1 MRNDKGFTLV
11 ELLATLAILAII
23 MGIAIPNVLSTL
35 EKNRKTTYI
44 EDAKKLVT
52 LAEYEFNKDE
62 ELTVDS
68 GCVRINL
75 SYLDKTDLETGPNDG
90 EYDTT
95 NSYVIIGYDSTNHK
109 YTYKVQLQERK
120 NGEIKGGIGENN
132 IDDLNADG
140 AIANQALFKKD
151 SGWPTQTTCTV
162 TKS

>member
-35 EKNRKTTYI
+35 EKNRKTTYL

-75 SYLDKTDLETGPNDG
+75 SYLDKTDLERGPNDG

-95 NSYVIIGYDSTNHK
+95 NSYVIINYDDENHK
-109 YTYKVQLQERK
+109 YKYKVQLVENLNSGGTK
-120 NGEIKGGIGENN
+120 GIGERI
-132 IDDLNADG
+132 IDDLNAEG
-140 AIANQALFKKD
+140 AITHSEYFKEN
-151 SGWPTQTTCTV
+151 SGWSNTTCTV

>member
-62 ELTVDS
+62 DLSVPNG

-75 SYLDKTDLETGPNDG
+75 SYLDKTDLERGPNDG
-90 EYDTT
+90 RYITT
-95 NSYVIIGYDSTNHK
+95 DSYVIIRHDREK
-109 YTYKVQLQERK
+109 YTYRVQLKEQAGSNTK
-120 NGEIKGGIGENN
+120 GIGERI
-132 IDDLNADG
+132 IDDLNAEG
-140 AIANQALFKKD
+140 AITHSEYFKEN
-151 SGWPTQTTCTV
+151 SGWSNTRCTV

>member
-35 EKNRKTTYI
+35 EKNRKTTYL

-75 SYLDKTDLETGPNDG
+75 SYLDKTDLEKGPNDG
-90 EYDTT
+90 NYDTT
-95 NSYVIIGYDSTNHK
+95 SSYVIINYDSTNHK
-109 YTYKVQLQERK
+109 YTYKVQLVENLNSGGTK
-120 NGEIKGGIGENN
+120 GIGERI
-132 IDDLNADG
+132 IDDLNAEG
-140 AIANQALFKKD
+140 AITHSEYFKEN
-151 SGWPTQTTCTV
+151 SGWSNTTCTV

>member
-62 ELTVDS
+62 DLNVDS

-75 SYLDKTDLETGPNDG
+75 SYLDKTDLEKGPNDG
-90 EYDTT
+90 PYDPT
-95 NSYVIIGYDSTNHK
+95 NSYVIINYDSTNNK
-109 YTYKVQLQERK
+109 YTYDVQLVENVGSNTK
-120 NGEIKGGIGENN
+120 GIGKTSIDNLNVEDAITHSEYFKEN
-132 IDDLNADG
+132 
-140 AIANQALFKKD
+140 
-151 SGWPTQTTCTV
+151 SGWSNTACTV